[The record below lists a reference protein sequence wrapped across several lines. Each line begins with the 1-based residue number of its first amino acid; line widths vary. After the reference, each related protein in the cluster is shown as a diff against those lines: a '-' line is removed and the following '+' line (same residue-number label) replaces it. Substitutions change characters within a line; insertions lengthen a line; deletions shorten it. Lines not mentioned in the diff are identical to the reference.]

1 MLVNNN
7 SLVDTKGPT
16 IGEYFA
22 HKNIFITGGTGF
34 IGTVLIEALLS
45 TTPDIG
51 KIFLLVRGKYGA
63 DANKRLEKLLSK
75 QVRLVICV
83 YISYS

>member
-1 MLVNNN
+1 MRELHFVNMLLVNNN
-7 SLVDTKGPT
+7 SLADIKGPT
-16 IGEYFA
+16 INEYFA

-34 IGTVLIEALLS
+34 IGTVLIEALLD

-51 KIFLLVRGKYGA
+51 KIYLLVRGKYGS

-75 QVRLVICV
+75 QV
-83 YISYS
+83 